1 MGGALVDQSP
11 PHTTYTEQFYEV
23 FPYYLSIGMTYDQ
36 FWNDDCYLAK
46 YYREAQKLR
55 EKRANVQAWLQGAY
69 IYIALDRL
77 KPIFGLR
84 GGRVEP
90 YLEEPLPLTSQEAE
104 ERQRAK
110 EEQNLKK
117 AVAMFSAWA
126 AKLNLPEGGE

>member
-1 MGGALVDQSP
+1 MGGALVDQPP
-11 PHTTYTEQFYEV
+11 PHATYTEQFYEV

-55 EKRANVQAWLQGAY
+55 EQRANVQAWLQGAY
-69 IYIALDRL
+69 VYIALDRL

-90 YLEEPLPLTSQEAE
+90 YLEEPLPLTLQEAE

-126 AKLNLPEGGE
+126 AKLDLPEGGE